1 MESKQKVEEAA
12 DWNDIREA
20 RCPLLLLRR
29 IRATHAI
36 GEIRTSAIAKQVAV
50 DSFYSLKQNSNESIA
65 VFLKR
70 FRNAVDCIRA
80 VEGTVPNDQTQ
91 ATRFALALDARY
103 AQFRVDME
111 NDSNKNAAYVI
122 PSTLLSMYELAS
134 SHQVVSSGGN
144 AVKAAAFVTT
154 DGSKPAKQQK
164 QKQTSNSGLTSSSA
178 SQGSSSA
185 SAPVK
190 SGGQSSQKKP
200 GGEQKLNTKGCKLC
214 GASPPTHWLGDCPF
228 FATATDAV
236 KRAQDSLSANVNF
249 TYGRG
254 TLAEDGVVLFCQPIV
269 DSASPFRVEIAL
281 PASAS
286 KLDVCD
292 ALLDNQA
299 SKSIFGNPKLL
310 RNIRKATQPCVF
322 HGISGSA
329 EGLFVDTIGDFQD
342 LCSVYVDRRAR
353 ANVLSFSS
361 LEDQGLNP
369 DCRTAA
375 DGKKEFTC
383 ESPDGEVYVFT
394 RKSGLYACNFY
405 PNADVLIGEAIP
417 TAAVPVRLFT
427 AREIAEAKRVKEV
440 AHNLGYPAPGKLM
453 QLINSGALLE

>member
-1 MESKQKVEEAA
+1 MSSNKSRSRGKSNDKHRTNEAPRNQANAVKKAGGTIDDFPILRYGANNNYMKFMEDLALYAGRVYGNLARLFDDINEDYWEPPEIDEPDEVFDEDNDPNGVLKALYIEECKARAKHVRSMMLDRPLLFSTICANLSMESKQKVEEAA

-29 IRATHAI
+29 IRATH
-36 GEIRTSAIAKQVAV
+36 AIAKQVAV

-164 QKQTSNSGLTSSSA
+164 QKQTSNSGSSSSSA
-178 SQGSSSA
+178 SQCSSSA

-190 SGGQSSQKKP
+190 SGGLPRRSS
-200 GGEQKLNTKGCKLC
+200 
-214 GASPPTHWLGDCPF
+214 
-228 FATATDAV
+228 V
-236 KRAQDSLSANVNF
+236 AN
-249 TYGRG
+249 
-254 TLAEDGVVLFCQPIV
+254 
-269 DSASPFRVEIAL
+269 
-281 PASAS
+281 
-286 KLDVCD
+286 
-292 ALLDNQA
+292 
-299 SKSIFGNPKLL
+299 KS
-310 RNIRKATQPCVF
+310 
-322 HGISGSA
+322 
-329 EGLFVDTIGDFQD
+329 
-342 LCSVYVDRRAR
+342 
-353 ANVLSFSS
+353 
-361 LEDQGLNP
+361 
-369 DCRTAA
+369 
-375 DGKKEFTC
+375 
-383 ESPDGEVYVFT
+383 
-394 RKSGLYACNFY
+394 
-405 PNADVLIGEAIP
+405 
-417 TAAVPVRLFT
+417 
-427 AREIAEAKRVKEV
+427 
-440 AHNLGYPAPGKLM
+440 
-453 QLINSGALLE
+453 